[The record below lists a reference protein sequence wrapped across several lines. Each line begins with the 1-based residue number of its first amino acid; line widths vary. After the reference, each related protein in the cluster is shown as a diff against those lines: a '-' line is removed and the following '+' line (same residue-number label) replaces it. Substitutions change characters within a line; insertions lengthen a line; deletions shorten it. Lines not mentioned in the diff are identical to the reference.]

1 MKKKTSGLW
10 MLLMALGLVG
20 CASVRKDQRM
30 QPESTGGR
38 GWLWMPFW
46 LCLLV
51 ACTPA
56 RKAQS
61 VAEPLSAKGTVV
73 PERRQL
79 PPEQRARLAY
89 FYQEA
94 FKHKQAERHSAAYEL
109 YRHCL
114 EIDPESPE
122 ALYETGVYLLYLRR
136 EDEAVGMLAKAVEL
150 EPDNIWFKE
159 ALASYYIEKR
169 DVEHA
174 IPVLEDL
181 AALSTKRTDVLSQL
195 VTMYVN
201 AGQYADAVRALDRI
215 EVLDGKTEQVSL
227 EKYRLYME
235 MKEEKKAFRELE
247 QLAEEFP
254 NDLSYRVLIG
264 NQYLR
269 QDKPEKAL
277 AVFEEV
283 RQQEPANPTLQMALL
298 DYYEQMKDETAYALL
313 RDSLLYGENT
323 DVGVRAAL
331 LRDLIVQKNTSPE
344 GKAQIEGIFS
354 RILQGKQKSIDML
367 ALYAAYL
374 TNEKASPDSIAG
386 VMKRVLEVEP
396 DNRTALFQL
405 LQYYGSRKE
414 NGALADIC
422 RQGINYYPDQLMFY
436 FYLGFACYQN
446 DQLDE
451 ALEALENGARQVDGT
466 VDRTVVSD
474 LYSMMGDMYYK
485 KGREAEAFAAYDS
498 CLVYKDDNVSCLN
511 NYAYYLSLRNQDLDK
526 AEEMSYRTIKAEP
539 NNRTYLDT
547 YAWIL
552 FIKERYT
559 EARLYIDKV
568 LAPAAPGEEE
578 EISGVLLEHAGDIY
592 YKCGEKEKALDFWRK
607 ARKAGEASPL
617 LDSKIKLKK
626 YVE

>member
-1 MKKKTSGLW
+1 MNKTI
-10 MLLMALGLVG
+10 
-20 CASVRKDQRM
+20 
-30 QPESTGGR
+30 T
-38 GWLWMPFW
+38 WLWTAVV
-46 LCLLV
+46 LLLLT
-51 ACTPA
+51 ACAAGRQTRRTAPGQTEA
-56 RKAQS
+56 AVRTTTRP
-61 VAEPLSAKGTVV
+61 VHRL
-73 PERRQL
+73 PE
-79 PPEQRARLAY
+79 EQRARLSY

-114 EIDPESPE
+114 EIDPEAPE
-122 ALYETGVYLLYLRR
+122 ALYETGIYLLYMRR
-136 EDEAVGMLAKAVEL
+136 EDEAVKMLAKAAEL

-159 ALASYYIEKR
+159 ALASYYIDKR
-169 DVEHA
+169 NVEQA

-181 AALSTKRTDVLSQL
+181 AVLSPKRTDVLSQL

-201 AGQYADAVRALDRI
+201 VGQYAEAVQALERI
-215 EVLDGKTEQVSL
+215 EVLDGKSEQVSI

-235 MKEEKKAFRELE
+235 MKDEKKAFRELE
-247 QLAEEFP
+247 LLAEEFP

-277 AVFEEV
+277 AIFEEV
-283 RQQEPANPTLQMALL
+283 RQQEPSNPTLQMAMLE
-298 DYYEQMKDETAYALL
+298 YYDQMKDEEAYRLL

-323 DVGVRAAL
+323 DIGVRAGL
-331 LRDLIVQKNTSPE
+331 LRDLIHQKNGTAE
-344 GKAQIEGIFS
+344 GKAQVEEIFA
-354 RILQGKQKSIDML
+354 RILQNKQKNVDML

-386 VMKRVLEVEP
+386 VMKRMLEVEP
-396 DNRTALFQL
+396 DNRAALFQL

-414 NGALADIC
+414 TGALADIC

-451 ALEALENGARQVDGT
+451 ALEALESGTRQIDGT
-466 VDRTVVSD
+466 TDRAVVSD

-511 NYAYYLSLRNQDLDK
+511 NYAYYLSLRQQDLDK

-552 FIKERYT
+552 FIKQRYT

-568 LAPAAPGEEE
+568 LAPAAEGEEE

-592 YKCGEKEKALDFWRK
+592 FKCGDKEAAIKYWRM
-607 ARKAGEASPL
+607 AQEAGGASPML
-617 LDSKIKLKK
+617 ETKIKHKK